1 MNLFSHHETIIV
13 VDFETTG
20 MYPDKGDRVIEIGA
34 VKLSGQQVVDRFEA
48 LINPGFL
55 ITREIENITGI
66 NNQMLV
72 DAPGAEKVFGEF
84 LSFISS
90 YPLVAHNASF
100 DQKFLESE
108 INLLGRPRPLNFG
121 CTLQVA
127 KRIYPDVINYKLETL
142 IRYKKIPVNGQFHRA
157 SADAEMTAAL
167 WVAMLED
174 IRKEFGYESVSFDLI
189 KKFIKTPKEQ
199 AAQFL
204 RQEAEN
210 SQNSPLGE
218 TGSLF

>member
-1 MNLFSHHETIIV
+1 MNLFSQQETVII
-13 VDFETTG
+13 VDFETSG

-34 VKLSGQQVVDRFEA
+34 VKLSGQQVVARFDA

-55 ITREIENITGI
+55 ITREIENVTGI
-66 NNQMLV
+66 NNQMLI
-72 DAPGAEKVFGEF
+72 DAPKAENVFGEF

-142 IRYKKIPVNGQFHRA
+142 VRYKNIPINGQFHRA

-174 IRKEFGYESVSFDLI
+174 IRKEFGFESVSFELI
-189 KKFIKTPKEQ
+189 KKLLKTPKEQ
-199 AAQFL
+199 ATQFL
-204 RQEAEN
+204 RQEADTA
-210 SQNSPLGE
+210 QKSPMGE